1 MRLESWHGKL
11 QLSKR
16 RGVWNDAKQT
26 RKAKQATKIQ
36 TTQNNTPGRWRR
48 KTTKNEMNK
57 TILIHVSNL
66 STKTGCNK
74 KIIEFIQALIF
85 FFAVSSGSATDSS
98 PVFWAS
104 FHGRQI
110 DILRFPK
117 NGTVPQRWLL
127 DFADDWG
134 DGSVNSDLAL
144 SNAPKSWS
152 HALLHIL
159 GAKRCKSQVSERN
172 TSWQLPAFHIC
183 WFIWIHLWYIYLHSY
198 HILHLSQ
205 SLVYALNTKSQN
217 QAKSIFFLIFSH
229 VHHHQTIKLLIKLW
243 LITKSQK
250 LHQCLSQASVLKDP
264 RIGFWLA
271 SMEMFQL
278 PFWGVK
284 PSRQAAFLAPQLGG
298 PQQTLLEFP
307 VQILLSLSGLE
318 KKVLNAE
325 QSHTDTIY
333 IYSVIIWSVS
343 TALLWV
349 IGPEIQYL
357 SKNKWTHV
365 DAIKN
370 YIYVI

>member
-1 MRLESWHGKL
+1 MLATYPQKL
-11 QLSKR
+11 
-16 RGVWNDAKQT
+16 V
-26 RKAKQATKIQ
+26 ATK
-36 TTQNNTPGRWRR
+36 
-48 KTTKNEMNK
+48 KS
-57 TILIHVSNL
+57 SNL
-66 STKTGCNK
+66 SRPWFSFLQSLLDLLQTPRR
-74 KIIEFIQALIF
+74 F
-85 FFAVSSGSATDSS
+85 FGHHSMGDKLTLTWDS
-98 PVFWAS
+98 
-104 FHGRQI
+104 
-110 DILRFPK
+110 PK
-117 NGTVPQRWLL
+117 TVPFPNVDSWTSLMIEVMVVSTVTWLSAML
-127 DFADDWG
+127 PKVEAMRFCISLANG
-134 DGSVNSDLAL
+134 RNHRCLNGIQGCLSRLPHLLVHLNSFM
-144 SNAPKSWS
+144 
-152 HALLHIL
+152 I
-159 GAKRCKSQVSERN
+159 
-172 TSWQLPAFHIC
+172 
-183 WFIWIHLWYIYLHSY
+183 YIYIHIIY
-198 HILHLSQ
+198 CNILHLSQ

-333 IYSVIIWSVS
+333 IYIV
-343 TALLWV
+343 
-349 IGPEIQYL
+349 
-357 SKNKWTHV
+357 
-365 DAIKN
+365 
-370 YIYVI
+370 